1 MIQSYKDLIAYQ
13 KSYEMTVKV
22 YEMTKSYPKEEMY
35 ALTSQL
41 KRAAYSIPLNIAE
54 GYGKRESINEFK
66 RFLLMAKGSANEM
79 EVLIDL
85 SKDLGFIEEK
95 KHEEMKQE
103 YEEINRIL
111 GGMLSKWK

>member
-1 MIQSYKDLIAYQ
+1 M
-13 KSYEMTVKV
+13 
-22 YEMTKSYPKEEMY
+22 
-35 ALTSQL
+35 
-41 KRAAYSIPLNIAE
+41 NIAE

-85 SKDLGFIEEK
+85 SKDIGFIEEK
-95 KHEEMKQE
+95 KQEEMKQG